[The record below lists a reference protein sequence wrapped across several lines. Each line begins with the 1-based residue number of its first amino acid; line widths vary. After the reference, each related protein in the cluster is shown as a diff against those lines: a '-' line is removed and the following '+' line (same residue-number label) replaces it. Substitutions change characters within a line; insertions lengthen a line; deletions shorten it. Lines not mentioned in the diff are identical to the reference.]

1 MTQDGLAPRHLFPA
15 LSRLHHGHPVAY
27 FDGPGG
33 TQVPAPVVEAVTE
46 YLYHHNAN
54 THWAYPTS
62 EETDRL
68 IEEARQ
74 AAAEFVNG
82 RAREIVFGQN
92 MTTLTFHLA
101 RGLGRMWGPG
111 DEVVVTDLDHHANR
125 APWEDLA
132 TERGVVVRS
141 APFDP
146 ATGELDLDRLHTL
159 IGPATR
165 LVALG
170 AASNALGTIT
180 DVGPVCRRARDQ
192 GALSFVDAVHLAPHA
207 LLDVQAM
214 GCDFLVCSPYKFYGP
229 HAGFL
234 WGREELLA
242 AVPVP
247 RLEPAPADGPERLE
261 TGTLSHEAI
270 VGTRA
275 AIDFLAGLAGPA
287 PDRRTGLARTLAAL
301 HKTGEAFFRRMW
313 GGLGAVPGVRL
324 YGPPPDRPR
333 TPTLAFTVEGMTSEQ
348 VTRQLAERGI
358 FTSHGDFY
366 AATVVERLGVE
377 GLVRAGCACYTTE
390 ADVERLIEGLA
401 APRQGSARGPG

>member
-1 MTQDGLAPRHLFPA
+1 MTVAQIARPYFPA
-15 LSRLHHGHPVAY
+15 LARVHNGHPVAY

-33 TQVPAPVVEAVTE
+33 TQVPTPVVEAMAD

-68 IEEARQ
+68 IEEARI
-74 AAAEFVNG
+74 AAADFLNA
-82 RAREIVFGQN
+82 RSREIVFGQN

-101 RGLGRMWGPG
+101 RGLGRRWGRG
-111 DEVVVTDLDHHANR
+111 DEIVVTELDHHANR
-125 APWEDLA
+125 APWEDLVL
-132 TERGVVVRS
+132 ERGVTLRV

-146 ATGELDLDRLHTL
+146 ARGELDLDRLHAL
-159 IGPATR
+159 IGPRTR
-165 LVALG
+165 LVAVA
-170 AASNALGTIT
+170 AASNALGSVV
-180 DVGPVCRRARDQ
+180 DVATVCAWAREY

-207 LLDVQAM
+207 LLDVQAI

-229 HAGFL
+229 HAGLL
-234 WGREELLA
+234 WGREALLA
-242 AVPVP
+242 EVPVP
-247 RLEPAPADGPERLE
+247 RLAPAPAEPPERLE

-275 AIDFLAGLAGPA
+275 AIDFLAGLAGSA
-287 PDRRTGLARTLAAL
+287 PDRRTGLVRAFAILQAAGDALL
-301 HKTGEAFFRRMW
+301 HRLW
-313 GGLGAVPGVRL
+313 DGLGAIPHVHL
-324 YGPPPDRPR
+324 YGPPPGRPR
-333 TPTLAFTVEGMTSEQ
+333 TPTVAFTVAGLASEH
-348 VTRQLAERGI
+348 VTRRLARRGI

-390 ADVERLIEGLA
+390 EEVERLVRELGAL
-401 APRQGSARGPG
+401 GSGG